1 MKFKLTTMTSLFLIF
16 ETFYFSTDSTSIC
29 SSTISSSEE
38 EPDINEKKSI
48 FNNSFNVLP
57 GPSSPDHHIKYL
69 SLPNIRIY
77 MSQNIQKI
85 IVLRL
90 PSAAKYA
97 ACCVKFERTDALRS
111 FHWQISI
118 GVKNIFLRLLL
129 LWVALKLHA
138 SCTTKQDMRPLS
150 SHLLPDLWSNMKFTM
165 GITKERPVCRLLC
178 N

>member
-1 MKFKLTTMTSLFLIF
+1 MIFFRQGHLLLMICTKMKFKLTTMTSLFLIF

-129 LWVALKLHA
+129 LWVALA
-138 SCTTKQDMRPLS
+138 
-150 SHLLPDLWSNMKFTM
+150 M
-165 GITKERPVCRLLC
+165 GSYGQH
-178 N
+178 